1 MQPPELE
8 LLVVM
13 QAMVTERGKLK
24 LKLHQRQRPRLS
36 LKLMLMLPTDPMV
49 IPADPGARQE
59 LRGSASRGQCRTPG
73 RCQGSIAGRW
83 QLPTMEATLM
93 VDMVDLGDLE
103 VIAVLVDT
111 GASEVMD
118 MGDTELFY

>member
-1 MQPPELE
+1 MELRPPELE
-8 LLVVM
+8 LLVIM

-24 LKLHQRQRPRLS
+24 LNLRLRP
-36 LKLMLMLPTDPMV
+36 KPMLMPPTAPTV

-59 LRGSASRGQCRTPG
+59 LRGSASRGQCRTQG

-93 VDMVDLGDLE
+93 VHMVDLGDLE
-103 VIAVLVDT
+103 VMVVLVDT
-111 GASEVMD
+111 GALEVMD
-118 MGDTELFY
+118 M

>member
-1 MQPPELE
+1 LQPLELE
-8 LLVVM
+8 LLAVM
-13 QAMVTERGKLK
+13 LAMDMERGK
-24 LKLHQRQRPRLS
+24 LKLHQRQRPRLRLS
-36 LKLMLMLPTDPMV
+36 PKLMLMPPMAPTA
-49 IPADPGARQE
+49 IPVDPGARQE
-59 LRGSASRGQCRTPG
+59 LRGSASRGQCRTQG

-103 VIAVLVDT
+103 LMVVLVDT

>member
-1 MQPPELE
+1 MQPLELE
-8 LLVVM
+8 LLAVM
-13 QAMVTERGKLK
+13 LAMDMERGK
-24 LKLHQRQRPRLS
+24 LKLHQRQRPRLRLS
-36 LKLMLMLPTDPMV
+36 PKLMLMPPMAPTA
-49 IPADPGARQE
+49 IPVDPGARQE
-59 LRGSASRGQCRTPG
+59 LRGSASRGQCRTQG

-103 VIAVLVDT
+103 VMVVLVDT

>member
-1 MQPPELE
+1 MQPLELE
-8 LLVVM
+8 LVAVM
-13 QAMVTERGKLK
+13 LAMDMERGK
-24 LKLHQRQRPRLS
+24 LKLHQRQRPRLRLS
-36 LKLMLMLPTDPMV
+36 PKLMLMPPMAHTA
-49 IPADPGARQE
+49 IPVDPGARQE
-59 LRGSASRGQCRTPG
+59 LRGSASRGQCRTQD
-73 RCQGSIAGRW
+73 RCQGNIAGRG

-103 VIAVLVDT
+103 VMVVLVDT

>member
-1 MQPPELE
+1 MRPPELE

-24 LKLHQRQRPRLS
+24 LNLRLRPQLS
-36 LKLMLMLPTDPMV
+36 PKPMLMPPTAPTV

-59 LRGSASRGQCRTPG
+59 LRGSASRGQCRTQG

-103 VIAVLVDT
+103 LMVVLVDT

>member
-1 MQPPELE
+1 MQLLELE

-24 LKLHQRQRPRLS
+24 LKLHLRLRPRLS
-36 LKLMLMLPTDPMV
+36 LKPMLMPPTAPTV
-49 IPADPGARQE
+49 IPVDPGARQE
-59 LRGSASRGQCRTPG
+59 LRGSASRGQCRTQD
-73 RCQGSIAGRW
+73 RCQGNIAGRL
-83 QLPTMEATLM
+83 QLLTMEATLM

-103 VIAVLVDT
+103 VMVVLVDT